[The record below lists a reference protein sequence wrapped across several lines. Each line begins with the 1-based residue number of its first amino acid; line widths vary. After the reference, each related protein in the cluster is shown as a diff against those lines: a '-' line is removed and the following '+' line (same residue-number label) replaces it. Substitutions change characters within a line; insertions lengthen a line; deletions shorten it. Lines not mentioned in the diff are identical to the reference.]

1 MQENGDRTPI
11 AEHTCGTVRK
21 SLLQNCLQ
29 RDFLGFQNCCILLKR
44 LVGERG
50 FEPPTPWSRTRCST
64 RLSHSP
70 TWKRLRQQ
78 RSAGASILWLMQM
91 SKRQSLIITELPP
104 PSRALAKSSRCW
116 IRRAESGTQL
126 TPHL

>member
-1 MQENGDRTPI
+1 MRLNLCYLPQTI
-11 AEHTCGTVRK
+11 KV
-21 SLLQNCLQ
+21 
-29 RDFLGFQNCCILLKR
+29 R

-78 RSAGASILWLMQM
+78 RSAGAAILWLMQM
-91 SKRQSLIITELPP
+91 SERQSLIITELPP
-104 PSRALAKSSRCW
+104 PGRALVKCSRCW
-116 IRRAESGTQL
+116 IRRAESGTRL